1 MNIKITSNGYTEHQN
16 LLERNIAERI
26 PASFGTEGLCIEISI
41 NSAIGAAESYQICGN
56 GNEWKVVGADVEGLY
71 YGIGK
76 FLHSAKWTEESFA
89 PKATEGVVTPNSS
102 FRAMYFA
109 VHFNNWYDEAP
120 TEELEKYV
128 EELVLY
134 GYNAIVCIIPIVSIN
149 SYEDEFFVR
158 AVEKTRSMFKLAKK
172 LSMKVG
178 IIINPNQ
185 GMMNAPHEWDA
196 DPSYEQTDKIVRGQL
211 GRNLCPSIPEAFEY
225 LRSIW
230 IKELEQYTDI
240 GLDYVLTWPYDE
252 GGCGCDKCRPWGA
265 KGYANLAIAVN
276 ADAKK
281 YYPNSKFVLSTW
293 LYDDPNDEGEFA
305 GLYER
310 LKGDLSFVDY
320 VMVDSHDQFP
330 KYPLEHEPV
339 KPIVNFPEIS
349 MWKLSPWGG
358 RGANPMPKRFQAI
371 WDSAKHVLKGGMP
384 YSEGMYEDILK
395 AQVVGYYWNAELTYK
410 EILGEYINYEYS
422 DEVINEVIE
431 AMELMEENHIN
442 VAQLKNPD
450 MNAVYREE
458 QLMDAANEKLPE
470 RVKKAWRWRILYIRA
485 KIDRILYEYFMKEG
499 YKDENCYDK
508 LRRTGRRSGKG
519 WLDNDAEA
527 QAYMQELC
535 KYYSCIS
542 LREDK
547 RNSPT
552 LPPVKDGIVL

>member
-1 MNIKITSNGYTEHQN
+1 
-16 LLERNIAERI
+16 
-26 PASFGTEGLCIEISI
+26 
-41 NSAIGAAESYQICGN
+41 
-56 GNEWKVVGADVEGLY
+56 
-71 YGIGK
+71 
-76 FLHSAKWTEESFA
+76 
-89 PKATEGVVTPNSS
+89 
-102 FRAMYFA
+102 
-109 VHFNNWYDEAP
+109 
-120 TEELEKYV
+120 LEKYV
-128 EELVLY
+128 EELLLY
-134 GYNAIVCIIPIVSIN
+134 GYNAIVCIVPIVSIN

-158 AVEKTRSMFKLAKK
+158 AVAKTRSMFKLAKK

-196 DPSYEQTDKIVRGQL
+196 DPSYEQTDKVVRGQL
-211 GRNLCPSIPEAFEY
+211 GRNLCPAIPEAFEY

-230 IKELEQYTDI
+230 VKELEQYTDI

-265 KGYANLAIAVN
+265 KAYPDLAIAVN
-276 ADAKK
+276 KDAKK
-281 YYPNSKFVLSTW
+281 LYPNSKFVLSTW
-293 LYDDPNDEGEFA
+293 LYDSPNDEGEFS

-310 LKGDLSFVDY
+310 LKGDLDFVDY

-330 KYPLEHEPV
+330 TYPLEHEPV

-349 MWKLSPWGG
+349 MWKLTPWGG

-422 DEVINEVIE
+422 HEVIDEVLE
-431 AMELMEENHIN
+431 AMELMEVNHIN
-442 VAQLKNPD
+442 GANMKEPD
-450 MNAVYREE
+450 MAAAYRAE
-458 QLMDAANEKLPE
+458 QLMDAADAKLPE
-470 RVKKAWRWRILYIRA
+470 RAKKSWRWRILYIRA
-485 KIDRILYEYFMKEG
+485 KIDRILYDYFMEEG
-499 YKDENCYDK
+499 YKEEGGLEK
-508 LRRTGRRSGKG
+508 IRRTGKG
-519 WLDNDAEA
+519 WLDDHEVA

-535 KYYSCIS
+535 DWYHCVN

-547 RNSPT
+547 RNRAT
-552 LPPVKDGIVL
+552 LPLVKEGIVL